1 MRIKNKLHLD
11 IFAFLFALLLFAGCS
26 NSTQNKK
33 GAETAAQKTYIL
45 QGSVALSNSGR
56 SATTSFAKLDNMTYR
71 VTAYNDE
78 SETYT
83 ESNPAVANLV
93 EEEGNLKYS
102 FEVKDAGT
110 WVIKASAII
119 TKEDN
124 TTLEVM
130 SNSKSWI
137 VDENAVTVGVE
148 KIVLNVQGYI
158 EDVKGSIDLTIYDNT
173 NKVEK
178 VSIKAKALITS
189 LQSGE
194 DALKKTF
201 EFSGTYT
208 GRGGFRTA
216 NIKLDDVIP
225 NCYEITFN
233 FVDNKDKIL
242 YSCKE
247 AVTVF
252 GGYKTDKWVNSTDSN
267 NSHLVYDSDL
277 EETKFVI
284 SNQLL
289 QGYNQAGD
297 LDYPIVLWNAR
308 TDENVPYNCDYEMQN
323 GTKTCFILTE
333 STKSDPYPVGIN
345 AFGKIKED
353 TSILS
358 SMGDFTKA
366 FCFDNH
372 EDPPVIYALNDSYE
386 EIYIYKQSYASFK
399 EEDSIDLNS
408 IINERLDEGTELDS
422 IYPAIAY
429 SNPYIFFFFKTV
441 QDTYHL
447 GAIDVS
453 ASDPSDPDNF
463 TFCDTNVNL
472 NNITCMDVDT
482 VQVSDG
488 SGGYNDKTVICYAY
502 GDRNYQDYEI
512 SIRELSFE
520 GNSIS
525 FGEGINTTVSASAS
539 NLGITLPGAQ
549 IKPEIT
555 DLQILNDFLY
565 VALSMHS
572 TYLEMYQNGFVK
584 INGEYVL
591 KPIIISNGGIAKIN
605 LANPGEGGI
614 YPFDKWGNN
623 QILLGWRTGRIYRD
637 NQGSNPRTVTLPPY
651 PYNDDDGADYNEN
664 DYFYGVRKFVARK
677 PEELVVADDGGY
689 MDIEYDEDGNLV
701 LGSVTAE
708 NINRIVTVNLASETL
723 SAVDVDVTFDM
734 TFSSYDGSDSYYGTG
749 FDNN

>member
-1 MRIKNKLHLD
+1 MRIKNKLHLE

-33 GAETAAQKTYIL
+33 GAEAAAKKTYTL
-45 QGSVALSNSGR
+45 QGSVALSDGGR
-56 SATTSFAKLDNMTYR
+56 SATTSFAKLDNMTYK

-83 ESNPAVANLV
+83 QSNPAAANLV

-110 WVIKASAII
+110 WVITASAII

-158 EDVKGSIDLTIYDNT
+158 EDVKGSIDLTIHDNT
-173 NKVEK
+173 NNVEK
-178 VSIKAKALITS
+178 VSIQAKALITT

-289 QGYNQAGD
+289 KGYNQAGD
-297 LDYPIVLWNAR
+297 LNYPIILWNAR
-308 TDENVPYNCDYEMQN
+308 SDENVPYVCEQEVNN
-323 GTKTCFILTE
+323 GKNVSFLLTQKTRG
-333 STKSDPYPVGIN
+333 DPYPEGIK
-345 AFGKIKED
+345 AFGKLEGGSTI
-353 TSILS
+353 SS
-358 SMGDFTKA
+358 SMGNFTKA

-372 EDPPVIYALNDSYE
+372 EDPPVIYVLNDSYE

-429 SNPYIFFFFKTV
+429 SNPYVFFFFKTV
-441 QDTYHL
+441 QDAYYL

-453 ASDPSDPDNF
+453 AADPSDPDNF
-463 TFCDTNVNL
+463 IFCDTNSYL
-472 NNITCMDVDT
+472 DNIISMDVDVVNGT
-482 VQVSDG
+482 
-488 SGGYNDKTVICYAY
+488 TIICYAAESV
-502 GDRNYQDYEI
+502 NEHENEI
-512 SIRELSFE
+512 YIRGLTFE
-520 GNSIS
+520 GDTIS
-525 FGEGINTTVSASAS
+525 FDESINSTVVVEAS
-539 NLGITLPGAQ
+539 NLGITLPGDY
-549 IKPEIT
+549 ISLDLT
-555 DLQILNDFLY
+555 DLQILNDILY
-565 VALSMHS
+565 IALSMHGGPS
-572 TYLEMYQNGFVK
+572 DMYTGGYVK
-584 INGEYVL
+584 INNEYIK
-591 KPIIISNGGIAKIN
+591 KPIVISNGGIAKID
-605 LANPGEGGI
+605 LANPEEGGI

-623 QILLGWRTGRIYRD
+623 QILLGWRTGLIYSN
-637 NQGSNPRTVTLPPY
+637 NQDSNPRTVTLPPY
-651 PYNDDDGADYNEN
+651 PYNDDDVERD
-664 DYFYGVRKFVARK
+664 DTKFFYGARKFIARK
-677 PEELVVADDGGY
+677 PDELVVADDGGY
-689 MDIEYDEDGNLV
+689 LDIEYKKEDEDNLV
-701 LGSVTAE
+701 LGTVNSV
-708 NINRIVTVNLASETL
+708 NKNRVVTVNLASETL
-723 SAVDVDVTFDM
+723 SAIDVDVTFDKAFALFDN
-734 TFSSYDGSDSYYGTG
+734 TDSYVGTG
-749 FDNN
+749 FIDE